1 MITFPLA
8 QINPANILN
17 TGQSAST
24 AVAESFNQV
33 WQDLLTQ
40 PGIYTAM
47 TNLGLLVALGAL
59 AIALV
64 QWAKR
69 MTSGDSAAFAE
80 LIWPLVVV
88 VLLSNQGRGLAQV
101 ILGLRGTIN
110 QINEVVLSQ
119 TVGGITLQQAYQQA
133 ALQGSSAEL
142 LSVIRE
148 QCRSQPTPQQQQD
161 CIRQGWEQAQ
171 RELERLQADILETAS
186 FWEWLTSPFAYLNND
201 LATNLSAYVASG
213 FLHGLL
219 WVVHAAFQWVLEVGL
234 ILIAMFGPI
243 AVGASLLPTP
253 AKPLFTWL
261 SGFFSLAMAKL
272 GLNIVSGLGAS
283 IAINASASLHL
294 LVLPVFLALFAP
306 ALSLIVGGGSGMA
319 MFVAL
324 SYVLTNL
331 QLRLLS
337 YGGQVLL
344 GQVARSARLMGGL
357 MRQRY

>member
-1 MITFPLA
+1 M
-8 QINPANILN
+8 
-17 TGQSAST
+17 
-24 AVAESFNQV
+24 
-33 WQDLLTQ
+33 
-40 PGIYTAM
+40 
-47 TNLGLLVALGAL
+47 
-59 AIALV
+59 
-64 QWAKR
+64 
-69 MTSGDSAAFAE
+69 
-80 LIWPLVVV
+80 
-88 VLLSNQGRGLAQV
+88 
-101 ILGLRGTIN
+101 
-110 QINEVVLSQ
+110 
-119 TVGGITLQQAYQQA
+119 
-133 ALQGSSAEL
+133 
-142 LSVIRE
+142 
-148 QCRSQPTPQQQQD
+148 
-161 CIRQGWEQAQ
+161 
-171 RELERLQADILETAS
+171 
-186 FWEWLTSPFAYLNND
+186 
-201 LATNLSAYVASG
+201 ATNLSAYVASG